1 LDQEEILYNRNF
13 FSSLFWVLCS
23 VLIIL
28 GSLRLPIGE
37 LHNPGPG
44 FLPLWVGVLMAILA
58 IVLLRRSVRKKT
70 VEEALPASKSRNQ
83 FKLIG
88 TFLAMLIYVP
98 VFYFLGFIFATIPLM
113 VFLFKVIGQMGWKI
127 SLVGGI
133 FISLSMYMIFQVWL
147 QVRFPVGL
155 WGGI

>member
-1 LDQEEILYNRNF
+1 
-13 FSSLFWVLCS
+13 
-23 VLIIL
+23 
-28 GSLRLPIGE
+28 
-37 LHNPGPG
+37 
-44 FLPLWVGVLMAILA
+44 MAILA
-58 IVLLRRSVRKKT
+58 TALLWRSVGKKKIEGSMPT
-70 VEEALPASKSRNQ
+70 LESMNR

-98 VFYFLGFIFATIPLM
+98 AFYFLGFIFATIPLM

-127 SLVGGI
+127 SLIGGI

>member
-1 LDQEEILYNRNF
+1 LYNRSF

-28 GSLRLPIGE
+28 GSLRLPVGE

-44 FLPLWVGVLMAILA
+44 FLPLLVGVIMAILA
-58 IVLLRRSVRKKT
+58 TALLWRSVGKKKIEGSMPT
-70 VEEALPASKSRNQ
+70 LESMNR

-98 VFYFLGFIFATIPLM
+98 AFYFLGFIFATIPLM

-127 SLVGGI
+127 SLIGGI